1 MPPTP
6 VQPPTPV
13 ASSARPTVDQRRAAY
28 LGELAQGTD
37 RFYEPRRPDC
47 PWCGSER
54 LRTRL
59 RTPDL
64 LQHKPGTFVVDECE
78 DCAHAFQNPRL
89 TTEGLAFYYRDFYE
103 NEETNEGREAH
114 ANFAERT
121 LRSRSGRRCHEA
133 AARAMLP
140 FPEPESWLDVGTGY
154 GHFPAVAKE
163 LFTYTSFDG
172 TDPTPRIE
180 KARDAGRVEE
190 AHRGHLSD
198 LAGRLRARY
207 DVVSMFH
214 HLEHSTEPREEL
226 RAALAVLR
234 PGGHLLVEVPDPD
247 CAFGALLGKWWVPY
261 CQPRHLHLMPVRN
274 LLDAL
279 EQLGCSVV
287 STDRREP
294 HLPYD
299 LTGALTLAIGSR
311 LPGGDEPWRPAPPT
325 DLQRT
330 LRTALTR
337 AAVPLLVSASV
348 LDHTLAPLLR
358 RTRFS
363 NAYRII
369 ARKNPRGP
377 SPSDFQPILP
387 AAFPSRP

>member
-6 VQPPTPV
+6 PTPPLRGSV
-13 ASSARPTVDQRRAAY
+13 AQRRAAY
-28 LGELAQGTD
+28 LGELAKGTAH
-37 RFYEPRRPDC
+37 FHEPRRADC
-47 PWCGSER
+47 PWCGSAR

-89 TTEGLAFYYRDFYE
+89 TTEGLAFYYRDFH
-103 NEETNEGREAH
+103 EAQ
-114 ANFAERT
+114 AGQGGQGEQGDQGGQGDQGSFAERT
-121 LRSRSGRRCHEA
+121 LRSRLGRRRHEA

-140 FPEPESWLDVGTGY
+140 FPEPESWLDVGTGH
-154 GHFPAVAKE
+154 GHFPAAAKE

-172 TDPTPRIE
+172 LDPTSRVE
-180 KARDAGRVEE
+180 KARLAGRIEE
-190 AHRGHLSD
+190 AHRGRLPD
-198 LAGRLRARY
+198 LVERLRARY

-214 HLEHSTEPREEL
+214 HLEHSPDPRAEL

-247 CAFGALLGKWWVPY
+247 CAFGALLGKWWVSY
-261 CQPRHLHLMPVRN
+261 CQPQHLHLMPLRN
-274 LLDAL
+274 LLDEL
-279 EQLGCSVV
+279 DELGCSVV

-294 HLPYD
+294 HVPYD
-299 LTGALTLAIGSR
+299 LTGALALAIGSR
-311 LPGGDEPWRPAPPT
+311 LPGGDEPWRPTAPT

-337 AAVPLLVSASV
+337 ATAPLLASAFV
-348 LDHTLAPLLR
+348 LDHALAPLLR

-369 ARKNPRGP
+369 ARKNPRA
-377 SPSDFQPILP
+377 QAL
-387 AAFPSRP
+387 